1 MFNDRRVNKM
11 NMRKEF
17 FHITIEKVKQIGE
30 RNKDQVHCFVE
41 HPDSEKYY
49 DTLKKEKRINAQ
61 NVLV

>member
-1 MFNDRRVNKM
+1 M

-17 FHITIEKVKQIGE
+17 FHITIEEVKQIGE